1 MGKLIFLMPHI
12 LQGAVYPFTWI
23 AFRVFAHMRII
34 GREYPCALSRGVI
47 FAANHVSQLDP
58 ILIPATLKLFS
69 KVFPMYYTS
78 LDRSFY
84 AGTQKNNILLFLYGG
99 FFFKIWGAYPIM
111 RGMGDYEVALAHHIR
126 LIERGKSVT
135 IFPEGKKSRDGSLG
149 EGKPGV
155 AYLAW
160 RTGVPVVPVALMG
173 HHDMGWWE
181 FFTRRNYLTVTY
193 GAPIS
198 RDELF
203 PHNGTTPPTQEE
215 LKEAAKMIME
225 RIKKLMEEGQGI
237 RNKY

>member
-1 MGKLIFLMPHI
+1 MEKLIFLMPHV
-12 LQGAVYPFTWI
+12 LQGVVYPFTWV
-23 AFRVFAHMRII
+23 AFRVFAHLRII
-34 GREYPCALSRGVI
+34 GKEYPRALSRGAI

-69 KVFPMYYTS
+69 KVFPVYYTS

-84 AGTQKNNILLFLYGG
+84 AETQKNKILLFLYGG

-111 RGMGDYEVALAHHIR
+111 RGTGDYETALAHHIR
-126 LIERGKSVT
+126 IIERGKSVV
-135 IFPEGKKSRDGSLG
+135 IFPEGGKSRDGALR

-160 RTGVPVVPVALMG
+160 RTGVPVVPVALVG
-173 HHDMGWWE
+173 HHDMGWSK
-181 FFTRRNYLTVTY
+181 FFARRNYLTVSY

-203 PHNGTTPPTQEE
+203 PHNRTTPPTQEE

-225 RIKKLMEEGQGI
+225 RIKKLIEEGPGVG
-237 RNKY
+237 NKS